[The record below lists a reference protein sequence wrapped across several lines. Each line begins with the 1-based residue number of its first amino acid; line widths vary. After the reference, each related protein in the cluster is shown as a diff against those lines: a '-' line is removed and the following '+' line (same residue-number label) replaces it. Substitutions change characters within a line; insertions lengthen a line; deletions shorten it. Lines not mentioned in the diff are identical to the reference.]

1 MRKKLSARATQ
12 TLGEGRDGRGARTGL
27 LEVAEDEEVE
37 LRRREH
43 PHGRTARARAPAK
56 RRRTRRRAAA
66 EGEKEADADVCVVRR
81 GGSVKASLG
90 QRCGR
95 PGLRGAKC
103 N

>member
-1 MRKKLSARATQ
+1 MRKNLSARATQ
-12 TLGEGRDGRGARTGL
+12 TLGEGRDGMGARTGL

-43 PHGRTARARAPAK
+43 PHGRTARAPAK
-56 RRRTRRRAAA
+56 RWRTRRRAAA

>member
-1 MRKKLSARATQ
+1 MRKNLSARATQ
-12 TLGEGRDGRGARTGL
+12 TLREGRDGRGARTGL

-37 LRRREH
+37 LRRCEH

-95 PGLRGAKC
+95 PGLRGEV
-103 N
+103 